1 MPSVLAAEGTTETTF
16 NLGELITNMTNSA
29 LTGITDTVTALIPVI
44 TTVVLINFA
53 IRWFK
58 KTVK

>member
-1 MPSVLAAEGTTETTF
+1 MPTTVAEGASGSAF
-16 NLGELITNMTNSA
+16 NIGEVITNMANSA
-29 LTGITDTVTALIPVI
+29 LTGIADTVTALIPVI

>member
-1 MPSVLAAEGTTETTF
+1 MPTTVSEVASGSAF
-16 NLGELITNMTNSA
+16 NIGEAITNMSNSA
-29 LTGITDTVTALIPVI
+29 LTGIADTVTALIPVI

>member
-1 MPSVLAAEGTTETTF
+1 MPTTVAEGATEF
-16 NLGELITNMTNSA
+16 NVGTLISNMATSA
-29 LTGITDTVTALIPVI
+29 LNGISETITALIPVI
-44 TTVVLINFA
+44 TTVVLVNFA